1 VDRLSSQEI
10 WDILSYLRTLV
21 PFNLS
26 AGSTARTVYAILPCL
41 GDGEILRS
49 EIKGQARKTEEEVLE
64 RDMEVRAALDE
75 LIECWKQFVEDRRA
89 DVETDLQAD
98 KEAIRE
104 KNR

>member
-1 VDRLSSQEI
+1 VGYFKSHP
-10 WDILSYLRTLV
+10 YV
-21 PFNLS
+21 
-26 AGSTARTVYAILPCL
+26 GSVQPLGWLHCTHCLCYPVAL

>member
-1 VDRLSSQEI
+1 MEYFKLHSYVDLSGGCAHC
-10 WDILSYLRTLV
+10 LCYPV
-21 PFNLS
+21 
-26 AGSTARTVYAILPCL
+26 VL
-41 GDGEILRS
+41 GDGEILCS
-49 EIKGQARKTEEEVLE
+49 EIKGQARKTEEDVLE

-104 KNR
+104 KNRLKRSKAVSVR

>member
-1 VDRLSSQEI
+1 MSQEM
-10 WDILSYLRTLV
+10 WDILSYIRTLV

-26 AGSTARTVYAILPCL
+26 AGSTARTVYAILSFSATARY
-41 GDGEILRS
+41 LRS

-98 KEAIRE
+98 KEANRE

>member
-1 VDRLSSQEI
+1 V
-10 WDILSYLRTLV
+10 
-21 PFNLS
+21 
-26 AGSTARTVYAILPCL
+26 L

-75 LIECWKQFVEDRRA
+75 LFECWKQFVEDRRA

>member
-1 VDRLSSQEI
+1 
-10 WDILSYLRTLV
+10 
-21 PFNLS
+21 
-26 AGSTARTVYAILPCL
+26 
-41 GDGEILRS
+41 
-49 EIKGQARKTEEEVLE
+49 
-64 RDMEVRAALDE
+64 MEVRAALDE